1 MTPPHRIDREI
12 DEELR
17 FHVQGLVDELL
28 ADGWDRAGAE
38 GEALRRFGDLDRLRE
53 ACREERR
60 RTTRRTERRGRM
72 TTWGVD
78 FRIGAKELVRDRGLA
93 VVVVLVLGLGIGF
106 ATALFSAV
114 DGALLRD
121 LPYPEAGRL
130 AYVWQNDRATGTERE
145 PSGSAD
151 FFDFRERSRSFG
163 ELTMWSFDQG
173 SLLRNGADPLHVR
186 IARVRADVDDV
197 LGVDP
202 AVGRFVSVDEAA
214 GTGSAVAVLTW
225 DFWHSAFDGDP
236 GVVGRTVTLDGVGT
250 EIVGVMPEG
259 WAAAL
264 TQPVDA
270 LVPLTVGAG
279 EATRSPHRFLVAGRL
294 ADGVSLDRARS
305 ELSDIAAQLE
315 AEVPENV
322 NRGALVESVDEFLR
336 GDSRGVL
343 LALLGAVG
351 LLLLIACLNVA
362 NLLVARSIRR
372 TRETAVH
379 TALGADVARTARRN
393 LAGTGLLM
401 AGAAAVAVVVASGA
415 LRIMESLA
423 PDALYLLGGPRLDIP
438 VLAFAL
444 AVCGA
449 LALVFGAVPTLGARR
464 LDVQRALGHGGD
476 DAGGRGA
483 ALRRGLVVAQA
494 ALASALL
501 VAGLLLT
508 STVRNLTGVDLG
520 FRTDRV
526 LHMTFSLPTTRYPV
540 DFSVYPRLPE
550 RLAFM
555 TEALRRIGEV
565 PGVEAVALTTN
576 HSLDPGFT
584 NSISIEGRPPDPRRG
599 EPSTRMVTP
608 GYFVVAG
615 VRLNEGRFFRS
626 DEGVDDPGV
635 VLLNRTA
642 AEAYF
647 PDGDALGARI
657 GFWGQGFREIVG
669 IVDDERV
676 AGARED
682 APPAFYTSLLQT
694 PPANGP
700 LRIMARTRGEPL
712 EMTDPVRRALWSVD
726 PTLAVR
732 DVSTMDATRATQVRR
747 ERFTALVLQ
756 VFAGMAGV
764 LAALGLYGVASH
776 AVARRARELGIRI
789 ALGADH
795 EGLAWM
801 VVRQGLAPVVLGLAL
816 GLVAAR
822 LSASA
827 LDGLLFGVEPGAPLP
842 YLGAAALL
850 LAASAIATLLPA
862 RRAAS
867 VEPAAFL
874 RNE

>member
-1 MTPPHRIDREI
+1 MTGPHRFDREI

-17 FHVQGLVDELL
+17 FHLEGLVDELV
-28 ADGWDRAGAE
+28 ADGWDR
-38 GEALRRFGDLDRLRE
+38 EAAQTEASRRFGDVDRFRA
-53 ACREERR
+53 ACRLERR
-60 RTTRRTERRGRM
+60 RTARRTKRRGTM
-72 TTWGVD
+72 TTWWVD
-78 FRIGAKELVRDRGLA
+78 LRIGAKELVRDRGLA
-93 VVVVLVLGLGIGF
+93 VLVVSVLGLGVGF

-121 LPYPEAGRL
+121 LPYPAPHGL

-145 PSGSAD
+145 PAGSAD
-151 FFDFRERSRSFG
+151 FFDFRERSRSFA
-163 ELTMWSFDQG
+163 ELTMWSFGQG
-173 SLLRNGADPLHVR
+173 NLIREGADPVHVR
-186 IARVRADVDDV
+186 LARVRADVDDV
-197 LGVDP
+197 LGVSP
-202 AVGRFVSVDEAA
+202 ALGRFVSMDEAA
-214 GTGSAVAVLTW
+214 GAGSPVTVLTW
-225 DFWHSAFDGDP
+225 DFWQAAFDGDP
-236 GVVGRTVTLDGVGT
+236 GVLGRVVTLDGVGT
-250 EIVGVMPEG
+250 EIVGVMPDG

-264 TQPVDA
+264 TQPADA
-270 LVPLTVGAG
+270 LVPLTVRAT
-279 EATRSPHRFLVAGRL
+279 EANRSPHAYLVAGRL
-294 ADGVSLDRARS
+294 ADGVSLEGARG
-305 ELSDIAAQLE
+305 ELTDIAAQLE
-315 AEVPENV
+315 AEVPENA
-322 NRGALVESVDEFLR
+322 NRGAFVESVDEFLR

-351 LLLLIACLNVA
+351 LLLLLACLNVA

-401 AGAAAVAVVVASGA
+401 AGAAVVAVAVASAA
-415 LRIMESLA
+415 LRVMETLA
-423 PDALYLLGGPRLDIP
+423 PDTLYVLGGPRLNLP
-438 VLAFAL
+438 VLVFAL
-444 AVCGA
+444 AVCGLLA
-449 LALVFGAVPTLGARR
+449 LAFGAVPTLGARR
-464 LDVQRALGHGGD
+464 LDVQRALGHGAD
-476 DAGGRGA
+476 DAGWRGV

-501 VAGLLLT
+501 VAALLLT

-526 LHMTFSLPTTRYPV
+526 LHMTFTLPTTRYPV
-540 DFSVYPRLPE
+540 DFAVYPRLPE
-550 RLAFM
+550 RLTFVG
-555 TEALRRIGEV
+555 EALRRIGEV

-584 NSISIEGRPPDPRRG
+584 NSISIEGRPPDPQRG
-599 EPSTRMVTP
+599 EPTTRMITP
-608 GYFVVAG
+608 GYFEVAG
-615 VRLNEGRFFRS
+615 LRLLDGRLFRD
-626 DEGVDDPGV
+626 DEGVDAPGV

-657 GFWGQGFREIVG
+657 GFWGQGYREIVG

-676 AGARED
+676 AGAREA

-700 LRIMARTRGEPL
+700 LRIMVRTRGEPL
-712 EMTDPVRRALWSVD
+712 NLADAVRRALWSVD
-726 PTLAVR
+726 PALAIR
-732 DVSTMDATRATQVRR
+732 DVATMDATRAAQLRR

-756 VFAGMAGV
+756 VFAGMAGM

-776 AVARRARELGIRI
+776 AVARRARELGVRI
-789 ALGADH
+789 ALGADRR
-795 EGLAWM
+795 GLAWM
-801 VVRQGLAPVVLGLAL
+801 VVRQGLAPVAFGLAM
-816 GLVAAR
+816 GLLAAR

-827 LDGLLFGVEPGAPLP
+827 LEGLLFGVDPGAPLP
-842 YLGAAALL
+842 YLGAAGLL
-850 LAASAIATLLPA
+850 LAASVAATLLPA

-874 RNE
+874 RDE